1 MFYNRDQ
8 YHILEQF
15 YITVKIRGSLALL
28 IRNSNVNKIQE
39 IIHIIL
45 ENLFLKLIINSFDKS
60 KFYLY
65 NFFCFF

>member
-1 MFYNRDQ
+1 MLFVIFSKIKGDDLIFIHNYNRDQ
-8 YHILEQF
+8 YHILGQF

-45 ENLFLKLIINSFDKS
+45 ENLFLKL
-60 KFYLY
+60 L
-65 NFFCFF
+65 